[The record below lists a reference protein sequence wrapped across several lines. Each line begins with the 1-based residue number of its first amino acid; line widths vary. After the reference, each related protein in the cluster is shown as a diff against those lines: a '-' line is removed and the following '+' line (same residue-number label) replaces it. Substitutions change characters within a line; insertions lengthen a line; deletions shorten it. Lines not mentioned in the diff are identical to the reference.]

1 MTATCPFDRFVVF
14 TNPRSSGRHQ
24 ANKKV
29 LELIQLFPHVPIETF
44 ETATG
49 GAAAYARLLE
59 EHVAELGPHTLLCIA
74 AGDGSINYLIQAL
87 LFEAVLPAEVRHT
100 PVLPLWGGNGNDLA
114 SMLNGRVSRTTVRM
128 IFEHAN
134 VAPVRPMHFRMV
146 GADGAVRERIAC
158 VTAGFGATAQAAR
171 RLNGRGYRQ
180 HQLHKI
186 PGGRYLIEGL
196 TAWGAIATSST
207 FVSEQGGKSVRCMST
222 LLAMVRVWRSGI
234 TCPFNWV
241 MIDSS

>member
-1 MTATCPFDRFVVF
+1 MTVFNDKLPYLSVRYNTCMPLPTVPKSKLPMTATCPFDRFVVF
-14 TNPRSSGRHQ
+14 TNPRSSERHQ

-134 VAPVRPMHFRMV
+134 VAPVRPMHFRL
-146 GADGAVRERIAC
+146 
-158 VTAGFGATAQAAR
+158 T
-171 RLNGRGYRQ
+171 RLPCLGVHGS
-180 HQLHKI
+180 L
-186 PGGRYLIEGL
+186 
-196 TAWGAIATSST
+196 
-207 FVSEQGGKSVRCMST
+207 C
-222 LLAMVRVWRSGI
+222 
-234 TCPFNWV
+234 
-241 MIDSS
+241 